1 MKKKALWAAILVLT
15 AVSATVTAYAGVTF
29 FLTPRGRVR
38 VALRSFGDGY
48 ARWEPNAP
56 RVFDGSFSVRLN
68 SGTNSGGADGGGIYI
83 GPLSIPLRSLTAAR
97 ITYWVYHMS
106 TAGATPDQN
115 SPYVNLVLDN
125 GLTLEGVESTP
136 STGFIYQGTQ
146 GFPSADIWVQMS
158 PQDKWYSS
166 FAVPLGDPPPIET
179 RLKGTAVA
187 NCDIH
192 TPCPLA
198 TWLSVFTTARVIQV
212 QIFFG
217 KWTEVG
223 QSVCVD
229 QVTILGMLVQIEP
242 ETIGLTTEL

>member
-15 AVSATVTAYAGVTF
+15 AVSATVTAYAGTLF
-29 FLTPRGRVR
+29 LLTPRGRVR
-38 VALRSFGDGY
+38 VALRSIGDGY
-48 ARWEPNAP
+48 ARWEPTAP

-68 SGTNSGGADGGGIYI
+68 SGTHSGGADGGGIYI

-136 STGFIYQGTQ
+136 STGFKYQGTQ

-158 PQDKWYSS
+158 PQDLFYSS
-166 FAVPLGDPPPIET
+166 FAVPPGDTPIDT
-179 RLKGTAVA
+179 RLTGTAVA

-198 TWLSVFTTARVIQV
+198 TWLGVFTTARVIQV
-212 QIFFG
+212 QIQFG
-217 KWTEVG
+217 RWTETG
-223 QSVCVD
+223 QDICVD
-229 QVTILGMLVQIEP
+229 NVTILGMLVQIEP
-242 ETIGLTTEL
+242 ETIGPTTAL